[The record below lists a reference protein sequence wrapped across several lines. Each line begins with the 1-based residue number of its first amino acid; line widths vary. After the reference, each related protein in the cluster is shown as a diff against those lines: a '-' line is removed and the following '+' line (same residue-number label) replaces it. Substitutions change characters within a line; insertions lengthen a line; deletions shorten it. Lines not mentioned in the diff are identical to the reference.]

1 MASKVFGGLKPVQG
15 KQLRTIV
22 AASSQKQ
29 AAELLGVSVSYL
41 RDYFVVT
48 GTPAEVAAALAAPG
62 VVLQATGERSTEY
75 VPVKPFNES
84 R

>member
-1 MASKVFGGLKPVQG
+1 MALKVFGGLKQVRD

-29 AAELLGVSVSYL
+29 AAELLGISVSFL
-41 RDYFVVT
+41 KDFFPVT

-62 VVLQATGERSTEY
+62 IVLQATNERSTDY
-75 VPVKPFNES
+75 VPIKTGNS
-84 R
+84 A

>member
-1 MASKVFGGLKPVQG
+1 MAHKVFGGLKQVQG

-22 AASSQKQ
+22 AATSQKQ
-29 AAELLGVSVSYL
+29 AAELLGVSVSFL
-41 RDYFVVT
+41 KDYFAVT

-75 VPVKPFNES
+75 LPINAANES